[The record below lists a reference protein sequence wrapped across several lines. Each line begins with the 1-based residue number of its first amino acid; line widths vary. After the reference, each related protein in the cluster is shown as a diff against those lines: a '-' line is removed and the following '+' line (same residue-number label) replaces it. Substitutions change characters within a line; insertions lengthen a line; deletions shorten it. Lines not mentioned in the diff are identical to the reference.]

1 MPLAVAGMTCLRLD
15 TPHLRVV
22 KRPSPFRYYPRGLF
36 VLILLSS
43 MANAQ
48 LIRCARGAD
57 RPRISCRSV
66 TSQTSQHPA
75 RRPSIAVL
83 VGGVGG
89 ARFLQG
95 VRELLPEAEI
105 SAVVNVGD
113 DVWMHGLR
121 ICPDLDT
128 CMYTLGGGIDTER
141 GWGRV
146 GETWHAKEELAKY
159 HAQPDW
165 FGLGDRD
172 IATHLIRTEM
182 LRAGYPLSAVTE
194 ALCNRWQPGVRLIP
208 ASDDRCETHVVV
220 SDSPEAAEAGERR
233 AIHFQE
239 WWVRHRAGLPTH
251 SFAFIGSENAK
262 PAPDVTDVI
271 ARADAVLLAPS
282 NPVVSI
288 GAILAVPGIRG
299 ALRTTDA
306 KVIGLSPVIDG
317 KPLRGM
323 ADECLSVIG
332 VETTAEAVGRH
343 YGARSATGILDGWL
357 VHTTDTADVPGVEV
371 RSVPLLMADPQTT
384 AEMARAALELAG
396 VAL

>member
-1 MPLAVAGMTCLRLD
+1 M
-15 TPHLRVV
+15 V
-22 KRPSPFRYYPRGLF
+22 KLPTQFRYYPRPPSARFGNLE
-36 VLILLSS
+36 V
-43 MANAQ
+43 ANDQ
-48 LIRCARGAD
+48 QIRTRTPASGHRIGCADVTGEQAD
-57 RPRISCRSV
+57 IAAEIERIDRKPR
-66 TSQTSQHPA
+66 
-75 RRPSIAVL
+75 IAVL

-95 VRELLPEAEI
+95 VRELLPEADVT
-105 SAVVNVGD
+105 ALVNVGD

-172 IATHLIRTEM
+172 IATHLVRSEM

-194 ALCNRWQPGVRLIP
+194 ALCNRWQPGVKLLP
-208 ASDDRCETHVVV
+208 ATDDRCETHVVITDP
-220 SDSPEAAEAGERR
+220 DSPGERR

-239 WWVRHRAGLPTH
+239 WWVRYRANVETH
-251 SFAFIGSENAK
+251 GFVTIGADQAK
-262 PAPDVTDVI
+262 PAPGVTEIIEGADV
-271 ARADAVLLAPS
+271 VLLAPS

-299 ALRTTDA
+299 ALRTTSA
-306 KVIGLSPVIDG
+306 KVVGLSPVIGG

-323 ADECLSVIG
+323 ADECLEVIG
-332 VETTAEAVGRH
+332 VETSAEAIGRH
-343 YGARSATGILDGWL
+343 FGARSDTGILDGWL
-357 VHTTDTADVPGVEV
+357 IHSTDEADVPGVQV
-371 RSVPLLMADPQTT
+371 RSVPLLMTDPAAT
-384 AEMARAALELAG
+384 AAMVREALDIAG
-396 VAL
+396 VPA

>member
-1 MPLAVAGMTCLRLD
+1 M
-15 TPHLRVV
+15 
-22 KRPSPFRYYPRGLF
+22 
-36 VLILLSS
+36 
-43 MANAQ
+43 
-48 LIRCARGAD
+48 
-57 RPRISCRSV
+57 
-66 TSQTSQHPA
+66 TSQTSQQPA
-75 RRPSIAVL
+75 RTPSIAVL

-95 VRELLPEAEI
+95 VRELLPDAEI

-146 GETWHAKEELAKY
+146 DETWHAKEELAKY

-194 ALCNRWQPGVRLIP
+194 ALCNRWQPGVRLVP

-239 WWVRHRAGLPTH
+239 WWVRYRASLPTH

-262 PAPDVTDVI
+262 PAPDVTDII
-271 ARADAVLLAPS
+271 ANADAVLLAPS

-299 ALRTTDA
+299 ALRTTAA

-332 VETTAEAVGRH
+332 VETSAEAIGRH
-343 YGARSATGILDGWL
+343 YGARSANGILDGWL
-357 VHTTDTADVPGVEV
+357 VHTTDTVEVPGVEV
-371 RSVPLLMADPQTT
+371 RSVPLLMTDPKTT
-384 AEMARAALELAG
+384 AEMVRAALELAG

>member
-1 MPLAVAGMTCLRLD
+1 M
-15 TPHLRVV
+15 V
-22 KRPSPFRYYPRGLF
+22 KLPTQFRYYPRPGSRPFGDRL
-36 VLILLSS
+36 V
-43 MANAQ
+43 ANEQQICYSTERRRQRIGYADVTGEQ
-48 LIRCARGAD
+48 ADIAPAAEHAGART
-57 RPRISCRSV
+57 SV
-66 TSQTSQHPA
+66 
-75 RRPSIAVL
+75 AVL

-95 VRELLPEAEI
+95 VRELLPDADI
-105 SAVVNVGD
+105 SAIVNVGD

-172 IATHLIRTEM
+172 IATHLVRSEM

-194 ALCNRWQPGVRLIP
+194 ALCNRWQPGVKLLP
-208 ASDDRCETHVVV
+208 ATDDRCETHVVI
-220 SDSPEAAEAGERR
+220 SEPDNAGERR

-239 WWVRHRAGLPTH
+239 WWVRYRADVETH
-251 SFAFIGSENAK
+251 GFVTIGADRAA
-262 PAPDVTDVI
+262 PAPGVI
-271 ARADAVLLAPS
+271 DIIERADAVLLAPS

-299 ALRTTDA
+299 ALRTTTA
-306 KVIGLSPVIDG
+306 KVVGLSPVIDG

-323 ADECLSVIG
+323 ADECLAVLG
-332 VETTAEAVGRH
+332 VETTAEAIGRH
-343 YGARSATGILDGWL
+343 FGARSDTGILDGWL
-357 VHTTDTADVPGVEV
+357 VHSTDTADVPGVEV
-371 RSVPLLMADPQTT
+371 RSVPLLMTDPAAT
-384 AEMARAALELAG
+384 AEMAREALDIAG
-396 VAL
+396 VKP

>member
-1 MPLAVAGMTCLRLD
+1 MVKPLSL
-15 TPHLRVV
+15 
-22 KRPSPFRYYPRGLF
+22 FRYYPAALSKT
-36 VLILLSS
+36 ILNRHI
-43 MANAQ
+43 ANDQQIWVEAGPIEGR
-48 LIRCARGAD
+48 LGYVD
-57 RPRISCRSV
+57 V
-66 TSQTSQHPA
+66 TSEQADIAPVNGP
-75 RRPSIAVL
+75 RIAVL

-95 VRELLPEAEI
+95 VRELLPEADV
-105 SAVVNVGD
+105 SAIVNVGD
-113 DVWMHGLR
+113 DVWMHGLQ

-182 LRAGYPLSAVTE
+182 LNAGYPLSAVTE
-194 ALCNRWQPGVRLIP
+194 ALCNRWQPGVKLIP
-208 ASDDRCETHVVV
+208 ATDDRCETHVVV
-220 SDSPEAAEAGERR
+220 SDPDNPGERR

-239 WWVRHRAGLPTH
+239 WWVRYRAGIETH
-251 SFAFIGSENAK
+251 GFATIGADQAK
-262 PAPDVTDVI
+262 PAPNVIDVI
-271 ARADAVLLAPS
+271 ESADVVLLAPS

-288 GAILAVPGIRG
+288 GAVLAVPGIRG
-299 ALRTTDA
+299 ALRTTAA
-306 KVIGLSPVIDG
+306 KVIGISPVIDG

-332 VETTAEAVGRH
+332 VETSAEAVGRH

-357 VHTTDTADVPGVEV
+357 VHTTDTAEVPGVEV
-371 RSVPLLMADPQTT
+371 RSVPLLMTDPPTT
-384 AEMARAALELAG
+384 AEMVRAALDLAG
-396 VAL
+396 VKP

>member
-1 MPLAVAGMTCLRLD
+1 MVKPLSL
-15 TPHLRVV
+15 
-22 KRPSPFRYYPRGLF
+22 FRYYPAALSKT
-36 VLILLSS
+36 ILNHHI
-43 MANAQ
+43 ANDQQIWLEAGPIGRR
-48 LIRCARGAD
+48 LGYVD
-57 RPRISCRSV
+57 V
-66 TSQTSQHPA
+66 TSEQADIAPGNGP
-75 RRPSIAVL
+75 RIAVL

-95 VRELLPEAEI
+95 VRELLPEADV
-105 SAVVNVGD
+105 SAIVNVGD

-172 IATHLIRTEM
+172 IATHLVRTEM
-182 LRAGYPLSAVTE
+182 LNAGYPLSAVTE
-194 ALCNRWQPGVRLIP
+194 ALCNRWQPGVKLIP
-208 ASDDRCETHVVV
+208 ATDDRCETHVVV
-220 SDSPEAAEAGERR
+220 SDPDNPGERR

-239 WWVRHRAGLPTH
+239 WWVRYRAGIETH
-251 SFAFIGSENAK
+251 GFATIGADQAK
-262 PAPDVTDVI
+262 PAPNVIDIIGSADV
-271 ARADAVLLAPS
+271 VLLAPS

-306 KVIGLSPVIDG
+306 KVIGISPVIDG

-332 VETTAEAVGRH
+332 VETSAEAVGRH

-357 VHTTDTADVPGVEV
+357 VHTTDTAEVPGVEV
-371 RSVPLLMADPQTT
+371 RSVPLLMTDPPTT
-384 AEMARAALELAG
+384 AEMVRAALDLAG
-396 VAL
+396 VKP

>member
-1 MPLAVAGMTCLRLD
+1 MTAQNAATASAG
-15 TPHLRVV
+15 P
-22 KRPSPFRYYPRGLF
+22 K
-36 VLILLSS
+36 
-43 MANAQ
+43 
-48 LIRCARGAD
+48 
-57 RPRISCRSV
+57 
-66 TSQTSQHPA
+66 
-75 RRPSIAVL
+75 IAVL

-95 VRELLPEAEI
+95 LKALLPDDAEI
-105 SAVVNVGD
+105 SAIVNVGD

-128 CMYTLGGGIDTER
+128 CMYTLGGGIDPER
-141 GWGRV
+141 GWGHAN
-146 GETWHAKEELAKY
+146 ETWNAKEELAAYGAK
-159 HAQPDW
+159 PDW

-172 IATHLIRTEM
+172 IATHLIRSEM

-194 ALCNRWQPGVRLIP
+194 ALSNRWQPGVRLIP
-208 ASDDRCETHVVV
+208 ATDDRCETHVVI
-220 SDSPEAAEAGERR
+220 SDPDNPGERR

-239 WWVRHRAGLPTH
+239 WWVRYRAAVETH
-251 SFAFIGSENAK
+251 SFASIGAETAT
-262 PAPDVTDVI
+262 PAPNVTEII
-271 ARADAVLLAPS
+271 AEADAVLLAPS

-288 GAILAVPGIRG
+288 GAILSVPGIRG
-299 ALRTTDA
+299 ALRTTKA

-332 VETTAEAVGRH
+332 VETSAEAVGRH

-357 VHTTDTADVPGVEV
+357 VHSTDTADVPGVEV
-371 RSVPLLMADPQTT
+371 RGVPLLMTDPDAT

-396 VAL
+396 VKP